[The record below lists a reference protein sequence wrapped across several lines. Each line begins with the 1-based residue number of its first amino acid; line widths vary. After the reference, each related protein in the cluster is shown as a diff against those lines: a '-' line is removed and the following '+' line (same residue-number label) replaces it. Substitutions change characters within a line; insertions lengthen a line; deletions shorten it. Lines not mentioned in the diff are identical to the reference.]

1 MHDDTPSAVPCELL
15 SEEQRDALQEIANI
29 GMGAA
34 GAKLAVLLDRFVA
47 LSIPRVA
54 LVERDRIRTQV
65 ELMLGTNRR
74 FTAFRQ
80 SFRSDIAGEAM
91 TFFDD
96 DGTEELCEAIYGQAQ
111 PRADAP
117 PQADAP
123 SEWLFEVANLLT
135 GACLSGL
142 LEQLGRQPTFSV
154 PRAIGTSLY
163 AEDIVDLPKLDLDRA
178 LLLDINMCIEHS
190 GFKVHLLVL
199 MADGSVERLGT
210 ALDNFLA
217 TLLG

>member
-1 MHDDTPSAVPCELL
+1 
-15 SEEQRDALQEIANI
+15 LQEIANI

-54 LVERDRIRTQV
+54 LVEREQIRTQV
-65 ELMLGTNRR
+65 ELMLGANRH

-111 PRADAP
+111 PHS
-117 PQADAP
+117 QAGAP

-135 GACLSGL
+135 GACLSSL
-142 LEQLGRQPTFSV
+142 LEQLGRLPTFSV

-178 LLLDINMCIEHS
+178 LLLDINMRIEHS

-199 MADGSVERLGT
+199 MADGSIERLGA
-210 ALDNFLA
+210 ALNDFLA

>member
-1 MHDDTPSAVPCELL
+1 MHDDAPSADARELL
-15 SEEQRDALQEIANI
+15 SEDQRDALQEIANI

-54 LVERDRIRTQV
+54 LIEREQIRTQV
-65 ELMLGTNRR
+65 ELMLGANRR

-96 DGTEELCEAIYGQAQ
+96 DGTEELCEAIYGQA
-111 PRADAP
+111 R
-117 PQADAP
+117 PQAQEGAP

-135 GACLSGL
+135 GACLSSL
-142 LEQLGRQPTFSV
+142 LEQLGRLPTFSV

-178 LLLDINMCIEHS
+178 LLLDINMHIEHS

-210 ALDNFLA
+210 ALDDFLV

>member
-1 MHDDTPSAVPCELL
+1 MHNDTLSAVPCELL
-15 SEEQRDALQEIANI
+15 SEDQRDALQEIANI

-54 LVERDRIRTQV
+54 LVERDQIRTQV

-111 PRADAP
+111 PHA
-117 PQADAP
+117 QADAP
-123 SEWLFEVANLLT
+123 SEWLFEVVNLLT
-135 GACLSGL
+135 GACLSSL

-178 LLLDINMCIEHS
+178 LLLDINMRIEHS

-199 MADGSVERLGT
+199 MADGSVERLGA
-210 ALDNFLA
+210 ALDDFLA

>member
-1 MHDDTPSAVPCELL
+1 MHDDAPSAVPCELL
-15 SEEQRDALQEIANI
+15 SEDQRDALQEIANI

-54 LVERDRIRTQV
+54 LVERDQIRTQV
-65 ELMLGTNRR
+65 ELMLGANRR

-80 SFRSDIAGEAM
+80 SFHSDIAGEAM

-111 PRADAP
+111 PHA
-117 PQADAP
+117 QAGAP

-135 GACLSGL
+135 GACLSSL
-142 LEQLGRQPTFSV
+142 LEQLGRLPTFSV

-178 LLLDINMCIEHS
+178 LLLDINMRIEHS

-199 MADGSVERLGT
+199 MADGSVERLGA
-210 ALDNFLA
+210 ALDDFLA

>member
-1 MHDDTPSAVPCELL
+1 MHEDTPSAVPCELL
-15 SEEQRDALQEIANI
+15 SEDQRDALQEIANI

-54 LVERDRIRTQV
+54 LVERDQIRTQV
-65 ELMLGTNRR
+65 ELMLGANRR

-111 PRADAP
+111 PHSRAG
-117 PQADAP
+117 AP

-135 GACLSGL
+135 GACLSSL
-142 LEQLGRQPTFSV
+142 LEQLGRLPTFSV
-154 PRAIGTSLY
+154 PRAIGMSLY

-178 LLLDINMCIEHS
+178 LLLDINMHIEHS

-199 MADGSVERLGT
+199 MADGSVERLGA
-210 ALDNFLA
+210 ALDDFLA

>member
-1 MHDDTPSAVPCELL
+1 MHDKAPSPAPCELL
-15 SEEQRDALQEIANI
+15 SEDQRDALQEIANI

-54 LVERDRIRTQV
+54 LVERSQIRTQV

-80 SFRSDIAGEAM
+80 SFRSDIAGEAL

-96 DGTEELCEAIYGQAQ
+96 DGTEELRQAIYGEGQQQAQ
-111 PRADAP
+111 S
-117 PQADAP
+117 QADVP

-142 LEQLGRQPTFSV
+142 LGQLGRLPKFSV

-163 AEDIVDLPKLDLDRA
+163 AENIVDLPKLDLDRA
-178 LLLDINMCIEHS
+178 LLLDINMRIEHS

-199 MADGSVERLGT
+199 MADDSIERLGA
-210 ALDNFLA
+210 ALDDFLNA
-217 TLLG
+217 LSG

>member
-1 MHDDTPSAVPCELL
+1 MHDHSQSPVPSELL
-15 SEEQRDALQEIANI
+15 SDDQRDALQEIANI

-34 GAKLAVLLDRFVA
+34 AAKLAVLLDRFVA

-54 LVERDRIRTQV
+54 LVERNQIRTQV
-65 ELMLGTNRR
+65 ELMLGANRR

-80 SFRSDIAGEAM
+80 SFRSDIAGEAL
-91 TFFDD
+91 TFFDH
-96 DGTEELCEAIYGQAQ
+96 DGTEELRQAIYGEGQQHAQ
-111 PRADAP
+111 
-117 PQADAP
+117 PQADVP

-142 LEQLGRQPTFSV
+142 LGQLGRLPNFSV

-178 LLLDINMCIEHS
+178 LLLDINMRIEHS

-199 MADGSVERLGT
+199 MADDSIERLGV
-210 ALDNFLA
+210 ALDDFLDA
-217 TLLG
+217 LSG

>member
-1 MHDDTPSAVPCELL
+1 MHDDAPSAVPRELL
-15 SEEQRDALQEIANI
+15 SEDQRDALQEIANI

-47 LSIPRVA
+47 LSIPRVV
-54 LVERDRIRTQV
+54 LVERDQIRTQV
-65 ELMLGTNRR
+65 ELMLGANRR

-96 DGTEELCEAIYGQAQ
+96 DGTEELCEAIYGQSHAQ
-111 PRADAP
+111 ANAN
-117 PQADAP
+117 AGAP

-142 LEQLGRQPTFSV
+142 LEQLGRLPTFSV
-154 PRAIGTSLY
+154 PRAIGMSLY

-178 LLLDINMCIEHS
+178 LLLDINMRIEHS

-199 MADGSVERLGT
+199 MADGSIERLGA
-210 ALDNFLA
+210 ALDDFLA

>member
-1 MHDDTPSAVPCELL
+1 MHDDAPSAVPRELL

-54 LVERDRIRTQV
+54 LVERDQIRTQV
-65 ELMLGTNRR
+65 ELMLGANRR

-111 PRADAP
+111 PHSPAG
-117 PQADAP
+117 AP

-135 GACLSGL
+135 GACLSSL
-142 LEQLGRQPTFSV
+142 LEQLGRLPTFSV

-178 LLLDINMCIEHS
+178 LLLDINMRIEHS

-199 MADGSVERLGT
+199 MADGSVERLGA
-210 ALDNFLA
+210 ALDDFLA